1 MYLIMIFTSQ
11 QPYMYAFVFPIAMVI
26 IIYADWNLVRIGSVC
41 AIVSNIIGAVYWV
54 SHGFAT
60 FNQCIIQVVVVFVA
74 SFIECYLVALQTRH
88 NTESFDFMRTQYA
101 TQQNVSAEVISM
113 AGQLGTKFQTAKQ
126 LSSQLDESMESS
138 NKAINDISDSALFTA
153 EEIQRQTA
161 MTSDIQENISSA
173 LDAAEKMK
181 HASDD
186 ASKVVREGAEIV
198 NRLSVQSQDVI
209 RISGETRKSTQNLN
223 ERIRSVED
231 IIAAITNISSQTNL
245 LALNASIEAA
255 RAGEA
260 GKGFAVVA
268 DEIRKLSEE
277 TQTET
282 DRITEIIGE
291 LTVEAEK
298 ASENMNTSIQYS
310 EKQNNLISET
320 GNRFNDIRSAVK
332 DLLISVDTI
341 ANMVNGIY
349 NANVTITDSISNL
362 SATSQEVA
370 ASTESCQQISQNNI
384 TCLNE
389 MNQMLEE
396 IYAISEK
403 MEQVS
408 ANG

>member
-1 MYLIMIFTSQ
+1 
-11 QPYMYAFVFPIAMVI
+11 
-26 IIYADWNLVRIGSVC
+26 
-41 AIVSNIIGAVYWV
+41 V

-60 FNQCIIQVVVVFVA
+60 LNQCIIQVLIVLIIA
-74 SFIECYLVALQTRH
+74 FIDCYLVALQSRQ
-88 NTESFDFMRTQYA
+88 NTENFDFMRTQYA

-181 HASDD
+181 QASDD

-198 NRLSVQSQDVI
+198 DRLSVQSQDVI
-209 RISGETRKSTQNLN
+209 RISGETKKSTQNLN